1 MSESRFCLLHVCVL
15 CQYRWCLFP
24 THTPKE
30 LIKVRPEEGGKQG
43 DEAITWFRY
52 IYPRTQS
59 PDWPKDCKPVSHFA
73 WINLNTVFIFEMVF
87 NNGILVSTAN
97 NGYSNNMG
105 FLSV

>member
-1 MSESRFCLLHVCVL
+1 MKQIYFYVFLN
-15 CQYRWCLFP
+15 RWCLFP

-59 PDWPKDCKPVSHFA
+59 SDWPKDCAPVRNFQHS
-73 WINLNTVFIFEMVF
+73 
-87 NNGILVSTAN
+87 
-97 NGYSNNMG
+97 SN
-105 FLSV
+105 S